1 MGAETATR
9 VARLS
14 DGSWL
19 NALRIID
26 NDSETADFFADYQ
39 QLMRLAY
46 MRNIH
51 DLKKW
56 SERIAGYGREKQKRF
71 MDYFIRLT
79 RENFMYNFG
88 NPELNYMT
96 EEEEAFAVKF
106 ARFIHEG
113 NIIQISEMADK
124 IVRDIKQNANAKI
137 VFFDMALQM
146 IMLILQKK

>member
-1 MGAETATR
+1 
-9 VARLS
+9 
-14 DGSWL
+14 
-19 NALRIID
+19 
-26 NDSETADFFADYQ
+26 
-39 QLMRLAY
+39 
-46 MRNIH
+46 
-51 DLKKW
+51 
-56 SERIAGYGREKQKRF
+56 